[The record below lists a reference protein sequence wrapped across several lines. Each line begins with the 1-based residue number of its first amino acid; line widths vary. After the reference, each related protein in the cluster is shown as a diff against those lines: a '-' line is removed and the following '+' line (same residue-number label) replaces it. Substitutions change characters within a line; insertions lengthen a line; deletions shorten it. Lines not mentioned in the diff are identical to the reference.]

1 MKKTIILILIILA
14 LTLTSCSKK
23 EETDNNVKTTSSG
36 ETTATTSKATFNIIY
51 ELGNIADHFT
61 ITPAEAKSGDT
72 VELKTEILIDA
83 DIHVYVDEKEIDKS
97 HYDSDYWGYSF
108 IMPDKDVKVTAKF
121 YTKDEIWG
129 TTPDELAAL
138 REEFPDYFDIDAS
151 EGLDVIVW
159 QMAGNSYSFGLLKH
173 TGAEHDLESELLY
186 LKGAK
191 AEQMRKII
199 SSYNI
204 ESKDVYIIPWQNPIS
219 SYISGYWT
227 HFEGEE
233 QGAWEKRRQAY
244 IHEIY
249 DMLFENAQET

>member
-1 MKKTIILILIILA
+1 MKKTIIFILIILA

-108 IMPDKDVKVTAKF
+108 IMPDKDVKVTARF
-121 YTKDEIWG
+121 YTKDEILG
-129 TTPDELAAL
+129 TMPDELAVL
-138 REEFPDYFDIDAS
+138 EENFPDYFGIDAS

-173 TGAEHDLESELLY
+173 SGTERNWVSEELLN
-186 LKGAK
+186 LKSAK
-191 AEQMRKII
+191 AEQMKKII
-199 SSYNI
+199 SSYGVD
-204 ESKDVYIIPWQNPIS
+204 SKDVYIIPWQNPVS
-219 SYISGYWT
+219 SYISGFWT

-233 QGAWEKRRQAY
+233 QGAWEKRR
-244 IHEIY
+244 
-249 DMLFENAQET
+249 